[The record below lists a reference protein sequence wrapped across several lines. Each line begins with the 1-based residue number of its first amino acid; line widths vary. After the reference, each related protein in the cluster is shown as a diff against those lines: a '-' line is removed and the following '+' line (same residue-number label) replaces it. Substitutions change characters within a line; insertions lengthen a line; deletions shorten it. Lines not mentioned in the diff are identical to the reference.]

1 MREATRTQVRRAAK
15 SEPKKKLR
23 VATYCRVS
31 TDSDEQETSFNTQV
45 EVYEKR
51 ILGNPNWEYAGVYAD
66 EGLSGTSA
74 AKRVEFQR
82 MMEDCREGKID
93 RILTKSISRFAR
105 NTLDCIEYVR
115 ELKQLNV
122 TILFEKEHID
132 TAGAYS
138 EMMLTQRNSCIQG
151 TKLSYRR

>member
-23 VATYCRVS
+23 VAAYCRVS

-138 EMMLTQRNSCIQG
+138 EMILTAFREH
-151 TKLSYRR
+151 